1 MYATEYIVLSEHDL
15 IKEPGQPQ
23 WSPSKNVVKDL
34 RTENRKLKD
43 QVIIKI
49 CTFYFFFQSFFKWY
63 IKIAIQETQIQALQQ
78 SLQEIEDE
86 AVLQKEN
93 NKLVD
98 GLVRERNDLKQLV
111 QKLSEQLGNLSA
123 EQSLQ
128 NSRVSS
134 PTWFESY
141 NYFYFT
147 S

>member
-1 MYATEYIVLSEHDL
+1 MPGGFFRPILQSEKKTFGGQKKKGSLFSGPYYLS
-15 IKEPGQPQ
+15 
-23 WSPSKNVVKDL
+23 
-34 RTENRKLKD
+34 
-43 QVIIKI
+43 IILQ
-49 CTFYFFFQSFFKWY
+49 TRY

-134 PTWFESY
+134 PT
-141 NYFYFT
+141 
-147 S
+147 

>member
-1 MYATEYIVLSEHDL
+1 MFFS
-15 IKEPGQPQ
+15 
-23 WSPSKNVVKDL
+23 
-34 RTENRKLKD
+34 
-43 QVIIKI
+43 IILQ
-49 CTFYFFFQSFFKWY
+49 TRY

-134 PTWFESY
+134 PT
-141 NYFYFT
+141 
-147 S
+147 